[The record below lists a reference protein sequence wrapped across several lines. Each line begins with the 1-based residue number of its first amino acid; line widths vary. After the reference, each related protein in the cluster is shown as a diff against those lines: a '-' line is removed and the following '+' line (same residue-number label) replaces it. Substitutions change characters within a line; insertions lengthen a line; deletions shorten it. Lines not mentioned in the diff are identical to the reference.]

1 MGTLYIV
8 STPIGNMGDITL
20 RALEVLKKVDYVLCE
35 DTRVTGKLLS
45 HFGIKK
51 RLESFN
57 DYNEDKKESTI
68 INNLVSGQS
77 IALVSDA
84 GTPLISDPGFK
95 LVRSAIQAGIRV
107 ESIPGPS
114 SVIAA
119 LTVSGLP
126 PDKFTFLGYL
136 PKSEGKKKKL
146 LEALKANQTN
156 IKSTTII
163 FESPFRLLKTLEMIK
178 GVFGDIGIV
187 VCRELTKMHEEV
199 RREKVSQS
207 LMHFSSTKPKGEIII
222 LF

>member
-8 STPIGNMGDITL
+8 SGPIGNLKDITL
-20 RALEVLKKVDYVLCE
+20 RALEVLKSVDYILCE

-45 HFGIKK
+45 HFEIKK

-57 DYNEDKKESTI
+57 DFNEDKKESTI
-68 INNLVSGQS
+68 IRDLTSGQS

-84 GTPLISDPGFK
+84 GTPLISDPGYK
-95 LVRSAIQAGIRV
+95 LVRSAIHQRINV

-114 SVIAA
+114 SIIAA

-136 PKSEGKKKKL
+136 PKSEVKKKKV
-146 LEALKANQTN
+146 LEAIKENQKN
-156 IKSTTII
+156 LKSTTMI
-163 FESPFRLLKTLEMIK
+163 FESPFRLLKTLEVIK
-178 GVFGDIGIV
+178 QVFGDIDIAI
-187 VCRELTKMHEEV
+187 CRELTKMHEEV
-199 RREKVSQS
+199 RREKVGQS
-207 LMHFSSTKPKGEIII
+207 IKHFLDVKPKGEFIV